1 MKKNL
6 FYLFIVV
13 LIFIFNSCSPETAT
27 ISGTIEGNDSTVVLF
42 GDQIIYDHLDTIKV
56 TNGKFSQKI
65 ELENPG
71 YYTLVVGNQMKQIF
85 LGPNYDLNIKTTFP
99 EDLGKPIIEFTGKGE
114 IENNM
119 LQDIM
124 QSIDQIDYDYL
135 EKIDKNQILT
145 YIDSIFNQFSISFE
159 KMIKGKNLD
168 PNFVNFQNKYCKFK
182 AATLKLILGL
192 QNGIDDPR
200 FYSFI
205 DQLELDNAQYLCIP
219 DYRMFIEY
227 YTEKLLNDQLVD
239 LNDTIKAKPEIW
251 IKKKFKVISTFEN
264 TKIKEYL
271 YFSAVKQVIEYEGLE
286 GFELCREIYKNE
298 IKNDTYR
305 NQIQVMLKKK
315 LALAKGKPAFDFTC
329 YDINDK
335 EIHLSDFKGKVIY
348 LDFWATWCTPCKEEK
363 PHFVKLS
370 NQFKNKG
377 IVFVSL
383 SLDDPEFFEDWKKMT
398 QNEKNITHLRTH
410 SGWDPEITDKFQVS
424 SVPTFIL
431 IDADG
436 NFIDATAPRPSS
448 NEIVP
453 ILNQLIK

>member
-13 LIFIFNSCSPETAT
+13 FTLIFHSCSPETAT

-42 GDQIIYDHLDTIKV
+42 GDQLIHDHLDTIEV

-65 ELENPG
+65 EMENPG
-71 YYTLVVGNQMKQIF
+71 YYILVVGNQMKQIF
-85 LGPNYDLNIKTTFP
+85 LGPNYDLNIKTIFP
-99 EDLGKPIIEFTGKGE
+99 ENLGKPIIEFSGKGE

-119 LQDIM
+119 LQNIM

-135 EKIDKNQILT
+135 ENIDKTQIIN
-145 YIDSIFNQFSISFE
+145 YIDSIFNNFSVSFE

-182 AATLKLILGL
+182 AATLKLVLGL
-192 QNGIDDPR
+192 QNGIDDPS
-200 FYSFI
+200 FFSFI
-205 DQLELDNAQYLCIP
+205 DQLELNNSQYLSIP
-219 DYRMFIEY
+219 DFRMFIEY
-227 YTEKLLNDQLVD
+227 YTEKLLSDQLAD
-239 LNDTIKAKPEIW
+239 LNDTIKSKPEIW
-251 IKKKFKVISTFEN
+251 VKKKFKVISTFEN
-264 TKIKEYL
+264 IKIKEYL

-286 GFELCREIYKNE
+286 GFELCRDIYNNE

-305 NQIQVMLKKK
+305 NQIKLMLQKKME
-315 LALAKGKPAFDFTC
+315 LAKGKPAFDFTC
-329 YDINDK
+329 YDVNDK

-363 PHFVKLS
+363 PYFVELS
-370 NQFKNKG
+370 KQYKNKG
-377 IVFVSL
+377 IEFISI
-383 SLDDPEFFEDWKKMT
+383 SLDEKDTFEEWKNLT
-398 QNEKNITHLRTH
+398 HQDQGIIHLRTH
-410 SGWDPEITDKFQVS
+410 AGWDPEITDKFQIS

-431 IDADG
+431 IDAEG

-448 NEIVP
+448 KEIVP
-453 ILNQLIK
+453 ILNQLLK